1 MNIFENTSESKL
13 NPKLLKKQITC
24 NEANNE
30 ENKKVESSVTSPSHF
45 NRTNSLSTE
54 NRADN
59 MMSHA
64 ALANNYNYSESKM
77 STNVADYGNH
87 LHRSQEVENLNLNE
101 DDDVDNYIMMNK
113 KSSSHLKRTNEL
125 ENLNEIVNDE

>member
-1 MNIFENTSESKL
+1 MNICENTSESKL
-13 NPKLLKKQITC
+13 NPKLLKKQVTC

-30 ENKKVESSVTSPSHF
+30 ENKKIESILSPSHF

-54 NRADN
+54 NRAEN

-77 STNVADYGNH
+77 SANVAEYGSH

-101 DDDVDNYIMMNK
+101 DEDVDNYIMINT